1 MYHPKTVAFAFE
13 IYHIK
18 WSFSK
23 DTQYQLCMAFFF
35 LYHSFFDSFIR
46 CSDNVISTLPA
57 FVKRELNELR
67 ISRREQL
74 SLVDFVERGANKNCL

>member
-23 DTQYQLCMAFFF
+23 DTQYQLCLVFFF
-35 LYHSFFDSFIR
+35 FCIIHFSI
-46 CSDNVISTLPA
+46 SDNVISTLPA

-67 ISRREQL
+67 IARREQL
-74 SLVDFVERGANKNCL
+74 SLVDFVERGADKNCLYVA

>member
-23 DTQYQLCMAFFF
+23 DTQYQLCMVFFCIIHF
-35 LYHSFFDSFIR
+35 SI
-46 CSDNVISTLPA
+46 SDNVISTLPA

-67 ISRREQL
+67 IARREQL
-74 SLVDFVERGANKNCL
+74 SLVDFVERGADKNCLYVA

>member
-23 DTQYQLCMAFFF
+23 DTQYQLCMVFFF
-35 LYHSFFDSFIR
+35 CIIHFSI
-46 CSDNVISTLPA
+46 SDNVISTLPA

-67 ISRREQL
+67 IARREQL
-74 SLVDFVERGANKNCL
+74 SLVDFVERGADKNCLYVA